1 MFQDIGMMADEDR
14 YEPPTELI
22 GVTNTVTCTF
32 KINGQDEIPNADVT
46 EVNDKYSDEDE
57 HESDTDQDIYP
68 VAEDFKYNFGRE
80 IRLTATGRDF
90 DDGEVIDSSSLTDE
104 ESEWTAENESPILS
118 DEHVERDT
126 TTVTQQSVK
135 RKDFNNK
142 RKHRKMSKNDRNVKQ
157 FESYVKKNKGLEG
170 IMKRIVR
177 QELYN
182 AVSRLISQITTTDRK
197 ISNYTK
203 DQKTS
208 CGIKKKGN
216 EEMSKNEKSNWNI
229 SDIFRSNSSDAASVI
244 AKYLL
249 KIDKITYPI
258 KMFIQSRDSL
268 SRLEYVRLVQF
279 DADIEREDQK
289 YPHLAIDTSPIQTS
303 SGNTMVNSQLD
314 TIKGTAQHTSDINS
328 VFSPLLP
335 TIVRTS
341 MIPLPIKGHHERFS
355 PFDVQ
360 CFCTSNNVD
369 LGQVTPFD
377 DVDDGQQW
385 SCGSPLIA
393 RTQSIN
399 MSSMIYVVHDQRDL
413 FVLALRGSPGGIQ
426 EIKVILITCEMINRL
441 SSVFNISRAIPNVVK
456 CFTRWLCVND
466 ISFNIQHLKMSP
478 ESSWNRTGSC
488 DFTFE
493 RQVQPSVDMIP
504 IVRNVMEPP
513 SFKQIDHNC
522 MEPQDRTNGVSNLI
536 RKPLTSSVMSV
547 KKPDMNLS
555 AAGGVLKKSGTKD
568 RKHRMNSV
576 KRKTGRS
583 PSDRSNTYMN
593 KGIMGAYCVASSQR
607 KGKHYQKGTSDLN
620 KGLING
626 HRNRLSRN
634 QSENTENYR
643 KVTYESEYYCEFGFT
658 DSNINRCSYNS
669 VEIEDEEVESYE
681 SHTSESGTGVISN
694 GIEERGDITDIH
706 NDGESNSS
714 STRIQGRLLN
724 IHPTEYRSRT
734 EICTS
739 LTHHSACEYNN
750 NVEIKFSAHGAFLN
764 ITFIR
769 YTQNRNL
776 GKPTNFKFWELNT
789 Q

>member
-1 MFQDIGMMADEDR
+1 VFQDIGMMADEDK

-22 GVTNTVTCTF
+22 GVTNTVTCTS
-32 KINGQDEIPNADVT
+32 KINGQDEIPDADVT
-46 EVNDKYSDEDE
+46 DVNDKYPDEDE
-57 HESDTDQDIYP
+57 RESDTDQDINP
-68 VAEDFKYNFGRE
+68 VDEDCKYKFGRE

-135 RKDFNNK
+135 RKAFNNK
-142 RKHRKMSKNDRNVKQ
+142 RKHRKMSKIGRNVKQ
-157 FESYVKKNKGLEG
+157 LESIVKQIKKEWEG
-170 IMKRIVR
+170 IK
-177 QELYN
+177 ELYN
-182 AVSRLISQITTTDRK
+182 AVSRVISQIPTTHRK
-197 ISNYTK
+197 IANYTK

-216 EEMSKNEKSNWNI
+216 EEISKKEISNWKYLNI

-244 AKYLL
+244 AKCLL
-249 KIDKITYPI
+249 KFYKITYPI

-279 DADIEREDQK
+279 DTDIEREDPK
-289 YPHLAIDTSPIQTS
+289 YPHLAIDTSPIQAS
-303 SGNTMVNSQLD
+303 FGNTMVNSQLD
-314 TIKGTAQHTSDINS
+314 TIKGTAQHTSD
-328 VFSPLLP
+328 
-335 TIVRTS
+335 
-341 MIPLPIKGHHERFS
+341 
-355 PFDVQ
+355 
-360 CFCTSNNVD
+360 
-369 LGQVTPFD
+369 FD
-377 DVDDGQQW
+377 DEDVGQQR
-385 SCGSPLIA
+385 SYGLPLIA
-393 RTQSIN
+393 RTQNIN
-399 MSSMIYVVHDQRDL
+399 MKSMIRVVQYQRGV
-413 FVLALRGSPGGIQ
+413 FVLAVFRGSPGGIQ
-426 EIKVILITCEMINRL
+426 QTNVILITCEMIDFILNNNRL
-441 SSVFNISRAIPNVVK
+441 SLVFNISRAIPNVVK
-456 CFTRWLCVND
+456 CFTMWLCVND
-466 ISFNIQHLKMSP
+466 ISFNFQHLAQLYKSSLKMSP
-478 ESSWNRTGSC
+478 ESSWNRTEGC
-488 DFTFE
+488 NFTFG

-504 IVRNVMEPP
+504 IVRNAIEPP

-536 RKPLTSSVMSV
+536 KKPLTSSVMSV

-555 AAGGVLKKSGTKD
+555 AAGGVLKKSGTKN

-576 KRKTGRS
+576 KRKIGRS
-583 PSDRSNTYMN
+583 PSDRSNTYTR
-593 KGIMGAYCVASSQR
+593 KGIMGEYCVASSQR
-607 KGKHYQKGTSDLN
+607 KGKHYQKGTPDLN
-620 KGLING
+620 KGLFNG
-626 HRNRLSRN
+626 NRNRLSRD
-634 QSENTENYR
+634 QSEYTENYR
-643 KVTYESEYYCEFGFT
+643 KVTYESEYYCEFRFT

-669 VEIEDEEVESYE
+669 VAIEDEEVESYE

-706 NDGESNSS
+706 NDDESNPS

-739 LTHHSACEYNN
+739 LTHYSACEYNN